1 MKMISL
7 MLVTLVVTAIF
18 LGSLTGL
25 ADEQEE
31 ESHFRYRLVGYAKA
45 EHSWGSIVSLE
56 GRVDFF
62 VMKNGT
68 VGDFGGQ
75 TILNFADG
83 STLKDYE
90 RPICVEV
97 NEDTREVW
105 IIGEST
111 TRPGI
116 SNGHLAI
123 AYFKDGGPNGVDLWT
138 GQSIPEDWTRE
149 KAIDLCKQRPDFETL
164 ILFPASGAAFPMPLL
179 EGDLEL
185 IIYDADTTTVSQ
197 LTDTLWIHPMVV
209 LASVLVILQWRRK
222 QPPAN

>member
-1 MKMISL
+1 
-7 MLVTLVVTAIF
+7 LVTLVVTAIF

-31 ESHFRYRLVGYAKA
+31 ESPFRYRLVGYGKVK
-45 EHSWGSIVSLE
+45 HSWPGIASAE
-56 GRVDFF
+56 CNVDIF

-75 TILNFADG
+75 TILHFKDG
-83 STLKDYE
+83 STLEDYE

-97 NEDTREVW
+97 NEATREVW
-105 IIGEST
+105 LIGEST

-185 IIYDADTTTVSQ
+185 IIYDTDTTTVSQ
-197 LTDTLWIHPMVV
+197 LTDTLWIHPVVV